1 MTQTLWPVIRVEP
14 PPDAD
19 NEKWTELDPHIPS
32 PPEIQTTLKS
42 GVARVQEVIML
53 FALFNIDNL
62 HMY

>member
-42 GVARVQEVIML
+42 VVARVQEVHSN
-53 FALFNIDNL
+53 ALCSIFQ
-62 HMY
+62 YR